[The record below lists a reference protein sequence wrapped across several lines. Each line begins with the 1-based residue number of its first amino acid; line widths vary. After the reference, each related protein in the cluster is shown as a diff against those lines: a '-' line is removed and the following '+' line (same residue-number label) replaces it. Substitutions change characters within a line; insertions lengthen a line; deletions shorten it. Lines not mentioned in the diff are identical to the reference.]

1 MKIPTYGEYFKRSAH
16 KFVINLNSVLTKSN
30 QKSAL
35 HQSESIPTS
44 PNINPASREKIKTSR
59 KNFLTDPDLT
69 KKLLNGN
76 KTALSR
82 GITLIESNQS
92 EHQELAEK
100 LIEVCL
106 PHAHK
111 SIRIGITGVP
121 GVGKSTFIEA
131 FGSFLVKQGKK
142 VAVLAVDPS
151 SSVSHGSIMGD
162 KTRME
167 NLVTEENAFI
177 RPSPS
182 GDSLGGVARKTRES
196 IILCE
201 AAGFDVILI
210 ETVGVGQSEITVHS
224 MTDFFLLLKLA
235 GAGDEL
241 QGIKR
246 GIIEMADAIVINKA
260 DGENLKAARNAR
272 LEFKRA
278 LHLYPPKA
286 SEWQPKVSLCSALEV
301 TGIQEVWEMILDFKK
316 LVDQNNYFEI
326 NRHDQNKFWLLQ
338 TINEHLKNRF
348 YKDPKIKVELNK
360 QLEAIENNETT
371 PFAAAKFLLKLSNK

>member
-1 MKIPTYGEYFKRSAH
+1 
-16 KFVINLNSVLTKSN
+16 
-30 QKSAL
+30 
-35 HQSESIPTS
+35 
-44 PNINPASREKIKTSR
+44 
-59 KNFLTDPDLT
+59 
-69 KKLLNGN
+69 
-76 KTALSR
+76 
-82 GITLIESNQS
+82 
-92 EHQELAEK
+92 
-100 LIEVCL
+100 
-106 PHAHK
+106 
-111 SIRIGITGVP
+111 
-121 GVGKSTFIEA
+121 
-131 FGSFLVKQGKK
+131 
-142 VAVLAVDPS
+142 
-151 SSVSHGSIMGD
+151 
-162 KTRME
+162 ME

-210 ETVGVGQSEITVHS
+210 ETVGVGQSETTVHS

-260 DGENLKAARNAR
+260 DGENLKAAKNAQ

-278 LHLYPPKA
+278 LHLYPPKT
-286 SEWQPKVSLCSALEV
+286 SEWQPKVTLCSALEE
-301 TGIQEVWEMILDFKK
+301 TGIQEVWEMILEFKK
-316 LVDQNNYFEI
+316 IVDQNNYFET
-326 NRHDQNKFWLLQ
+326 NRHEQNKFWLLQ

-348 YKDPKIKVELNK
+348 YKNPKIKIELNK

-371 PFAAAKFLLKLSNK
+371 PFAAAKFLLNLSEK

>member
-1 MKIPTYGEYFKRSAH
+1 MS
-16 KFVINLNSVLTKSN
+16 KSTN
-30 QKSAL
+30 KSAL
-35 HQSESIPTS
+35 HQSESIPSS
-44 PNINPASREKIKTSR
+44 PNINPASKDKIKDSR
-59 KNFLTDPDLT
+59 K
-69 KKLLNGN
+69 KLSEDSQLAMKLIKGDKN
-76 KTALSR
+76 ALSR
-82 GITLIESNQS
+82 GITLVESNQRK
-92 EHQELAEK
+92 HQLIAEK
-100 LIEVCL
+100 LIEDCL
-106 PHAHK
+106 PHSQR

-131 FGSFLVKQGKK
+131 FGSFLIRQGKK

-201 AAGFDVILI
+201 AAGFDVLLI
-210 ETVGVGQSEITVHS
+210 ETVGVGQSETTVHS

-260 DGENLKAARNAR
+260 DGDNLKAARSAS

-286 SEWQPKVSLCSALEV
+286 SEWQPKVSLCSALQE
-301 TGIQEVWEMILDFKK
+301 TGITEVWEMIQEYKS
-316 LVDQNNYFEI
+316 LVDGNGYFEV
-326 NRHDQNKFWLLQ
+326 NRHNQNKFWLLQ
-338 TINEHLKNRF
+338 TIDEHLKSRF
-348 YKDPKIKVELNK
+348 YQDPKIKKALNE
-360 QLEAIENNETT
+360 QLQAIENNETT
-371 PFAAAKFLLKLSNK
+371 PFAAAKRLLKLQSL

>member
-1 MKIPTYGEYFKRSAH
+1 M
-16 KFVINLNSVLTKSN
+16 
-30 QKSAL
+30 
-35 HQSESIPTS
+35 HQSASTPAT

-59 KNFLTDPDLT
+59 KKIAQDSALAS
-69 KKLLNGN
+69 KLLAGD

-82 GITLIESNQS
+82 GITLVESNQI
-92 EHQELAEK
+92 EHQAIAEK
-100 LIEVCL
+100 LIEECL
-106 PHAHK
+106 PHAHM
-111 SIRIGITGVP
+111 SLRIGITGVP

-131 FGSFLVKQGKK
+131 FGSYLIKQGKK

-167 NLVTEENAFI
+167 HLVTEENAFI

-201 AAGFDVILI
+201 AAGFDILLI
-210 ETVGVGQSEITVHS
+210 ETVGVGQSETTVHS

-260 DGENLKAARNAR
+260 DGDNLKSARDAR

-286 SEWQPKVSLCSALEV
+286 SEWQPKVSLCSALEE
-301 TGIQEVWEMILDFKK
+301 TGIKEVWEMILEYKS
-316 LVDQNNYFEI
+316 LVDKNDYFES
-326 NRHDQNKFWLLQ
+326 NRHNQNKFWLLQ

-348 YKDPKIKVELNK
+348 YQDPKIKKSLEE
-360 QLEAIENNETT
+360 QLTAIENNKTT
-371 PFAAAKFLLKLSNK
+371 PFAAAKLLLKLQGS

>member
-1 MKIPTYGEYFKRSAH
+1 LS
-16 KFVINLNSVLTKSN
+16 KSDK
-30 QKSAL
+30 KSAL
-35 HQSESIPTS
+35 HQSASTPAT
-44 PNINPASREKIKTSR
+44 PNINPASREKIKVSR
-59 KNFLTDPDLT
+59 KKLFDDVDLA
-69 KKLLNGN
+69 KKLLSGD

-82 GITLIESNQS
+82 GITLVESNQK
-92 EHQELAEK
+92 EHQAIAEK
-100 LIEVCL
+100 LIEECL
-106 PHAHK
+106 PYAHK
-111 SIRIGITGVP
+111 SIRIGITGAP

-131 FGSFLVKQGKK
+131 FGSFLIQQGKK

-182 GDSLGGVARKTRES
+182 GDSLGGVAKKTRES

-201 AAGFDVILI
+201 AAGFDVLLI
-210 ETVGVGQSEITVHS
+210 ETVGVGQSETTVHS

-260 DGENLKAARNAR
+260 DGDNMKAARDAK

-286 SEWQPKVSLCSALEV
+286 SEWQPKVSLCSALEE
-301 TGIQEVWEMILDFKK
+301 TGIHEVWEMILKYK
-316 LVDQNNYFEI
+316 SLVDENNYFEV
-326 NRHDQNKFWLLQ
+326 NRHNQNKFWLLQ

-348 YKDPKIKVELNK
+348 YQDPKIKKALEE
-360 QLEAIENNETT
+360 QLAAIENNETT
-371 PFAAAKFLLKLSNK
+371 PFAAAKLLLNLQSE